1 MCKNLF
7 VLVVLFCFVNSGAW
21 SQTATPPAPA
31 AAPAPTAPTAM
42 PTDPAEIMK
51 LAAEVNGL
59 DSDKLAPWHL
69 KARFQLYD
77 FKGKPTE
84 KGTFEEFWVTPKKYK
99 IIYTSPS
106 FNQTE
111 WATESG
117 RSFLPVGSRDNSDL
131 RFLIRS
137 RLLNPV
143 KFVEKETFTSHRE
156 TLGNVKMDCVS
167 VKPAKTKQKIIEP
180 LPSGTYCFSLN
191 EPILRTVNA
200 EAMMSVSNGIIR
212 YQNHYLPK
220 SLQITNF
227 KRPYLD
233 LQIESLD
240 SLDSIDQRDFTPPAD
255 AEKEENRPMQVS
267 AQMTRGRLV
276 STVDPEYPTEARGL
290 RLEGVAVAIVTIGK
304 DGLVLNPYIRS
315 TSDAML
321 VRPTLEAVKKYKF
334 SPFLLNGAP
343 VEVEIAIEVKYRM

>member
-1 MCKNLF
+1 VRKNLF
-7 VLVVLFCFVNSGAW
+7 VLVVLFCFVNSAAW
-21 SQTATPPAPA
+21 SQTVTPPASTAATVPA
-31 AAPAPTAPTAM
+31 AASTM
-42 PTDPAEIMK
+42 PTDPAELMK

-69 KARFQLYD
+69 KATFQLYD

-84 KGTFEEFWVTPKKYK
+84 KGTYEEFWVSSKKYK

-111 WATESG
+111 WATEDG
-117 RSFLPVGSRDNSDL
+117 RSFLPVGSRDSSNL

-143 KFVEKETFTSHRE
+143 KFVGKGTLTSHLE
-156 TLGNVKMDCVS
+156 TLGNVQMNCVS
-167 VKPAKTKQKIIEP
+167 VTPRQSKKPSVDYSP
-180 LPSGTYCFSLN
+180 PGTYCFSQG

-200 EAMMSVSNGIIR
+200 EATMSVSNRIIR

-220 SLQITNF
+220 SLQVTNF

-267 AQMTRGRLV
+267 AQMTLGHLV
-276 STVDPEYPTEARGL
+276 SSVDPEYPTEARAL
-290 RLEGVAVAIVTIGK
+290 RLEGVAVARVTVGK
-304 DGLVLNPYIRS
+304 DGLVLNPYISS
-315 TSDAML
+315 TSDAMF

-343 VEVEIAIEVKYRM
+343 VEVEIAIEVKYRI